1 MQTEQTIDIVQLRSA
16 IQTEYTDVANHPAKG
31 FHFHTGRYLAGRL
44 GYPAERVATLPDSA
58 VESFAGVGNP
68 FSWGEPAPGETVLDL
83 GSGAGFDLLQA
94 AMMVGPTGRAIGV
107 DMTPAMIEKARRN
120 AATLNLANVEIRAG
134 YLEELPV
141 ESDSVDLIISN
152 GVLNLCPDKPAVL
165 REAFRVL
172 KPGARLHLTDIIVSV
187 EVPGDARSDVTLW
200 TGCIAGALMDNETRG
215 LLTDAGFTGITF
227 SNRRYDSFEG
237 APQASSAAEFGTV
250 GVDIRATKPHKR

>member
-1 MQTEQTIDIVQLRSA
+1 MQTQQTIDIVQLRSA
-16 IQTEYTDVANHPAKG
+16 IQIEYTDVAIHPDKG
-31 FHFHTGRYLAGRL
+31 FHFHTGRALAARL
-44 GYPAERVATLPDSA
+44 GYPAERVDTMPESA

-68 FSWGEPAPGETVLDL
+68 FSWGEPALGDTVLDL

-107 DMTPAMIEKARRN
+107 DMTPAMIEKAQRN
-120 AATLNLANVEIRAG
+120 AAALNLANVEIRPG

-141 ESDSVDLIISN
+141 ESDSVDLVISN
-152 GVLNLCPDKPAVL
+152 GVLNLSPDKPAVL

-172 KPGARLHLTDIIVSV
+172 KPGGRLHLTDIIVSV
-187 EVPGDARSDVTLW
+187 EVPGDARSDVSLW

-215 LLTDAGFTGITF
+215 LLTDASFTGITF

-250 GVDIRATKPHKR
+250 GVDIRATKPSK